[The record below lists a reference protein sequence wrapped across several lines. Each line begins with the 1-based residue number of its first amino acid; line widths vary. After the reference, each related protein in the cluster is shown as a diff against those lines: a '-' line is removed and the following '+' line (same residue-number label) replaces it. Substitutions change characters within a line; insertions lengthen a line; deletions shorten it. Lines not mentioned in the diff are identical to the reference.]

1 MTEATR
7 LNEGD
12 KAPAF
17 SLPNDKGDTVSLAD
31 YAGKHALRF
40 PIAIDNEAAASTR
53 YRATV
58 TPMLM
63 VLAADGRVAY
73 KHVGQLDA
81 QVVQAAVASLAPKPA
96 LP

>member
-1 MTEATR
+1 MPPY
-7 LNEGD
+7 D
-12 KAPAF
+12 Q
-17 SLPNDKGDTVSLAD
+17 LAD